1 MLKKTLAIVL
11 VMVLAV
17 CMAVPALA
25 AGDGLDEKLERVTK
39 IVKDTLDIEDDYTQF
54 NGNLTEDGNAS
65 YWELTWS
72 NDTVS
77 LNVTADKNGKVLR
90 YYRYADNNDINSYYY
105 GYSPM
110 LPKTTADDAYPSA
123 EAFVDKVLGD
133 TETAS
138 FDPYDAG
145 RYANDVDSY
154 MFTGGIELNGLRSP
168 ITFYVQVDTRDMR
181 VSSYY
186 RSDGYNQ
193 FMGSVPSATAAISAD
208 KAAALLAGTVE
219 LRLVYVLDEDGKTA
233 VLQYLPVYSGDYIV
247 DAKTGELI
255 NLNELYNEL
264 LYSKNDAGMG
274 METADAVATGGS
286 APLSEVEQTT
296 VDALE
301 GAFSKEELDA
311 AVRGMKELGVDSA
324 YTLQSVSYSVSKDTS
339 EVLGQL
345 MYTEKIS
352 DETVL
357 KDRFPDA
364 YSAMKA
370 AGEIR
375 PIYYYKSVTVDAMT
389 GELVS
394 LYSYASVGSNEKN
407 TLATD
412 TLQKNAG
419 DFLKKYFPDTY
430 ASSGLNESDSDAE
443 DGRFIYSQLVND
455 ILFPANS
462 AQITV
467 NDYDGTIDSFSL
479 SWTDDVSFDSADGLV
494 SLEAAAA
501 TYIGCFDT
509 LLQYVQV
516 PEATDAYNY
525 AYALKLAY
533 QYDAEKNVAGVDAKT
548 GKAII
553 DDSAADTE
561 PLVYDDLQGAYGKN
575 QIEALAYYGIGFP
588 GTSFKPTAQL
598 TQKDALVLFLSAV
611 GYNSEDEDDLYQMA
625 YNYNLLTDDERDPER
640 AMTRAQL
647 VTMLIGATEY
657 APAAQLPD
665 IYVCGFDDDAKISD
679 DYYGYVAIAKGLGVV
694 RGDANNNFNPERII
708 TRQDTAIILY
718 NYMSR

>member
-11 VMVLAV
+11 VMMLAV
-17 CMAVPALA
+17 CTAVPALA

-72 NDTVS
+72 NDAAS
-77 LNVTADKNGKVLR
+77 LNVTADENGKVLR
-90 YYRYADNNDINSYYY
+90 YYRYADNNDKYNYYY
-105 GYSPM
+105 GYSPI

-133 TETAS
+133 NETAS
-138 FDPYDAG
+138 FEPYDAG
-145 RYANDVDSY
+145 RYASDVDSY
-154 MFTGGIELNGLRSP
+154 MFRGGIDLNGLPSP

-193 FMGSVPSATAAISAD
+193 FTGGVPSATAAISAD
-208 KAAALLAGTVE
+208 KASALLAGTVE

-233 VLQYLPVYSGDYIV
+233 ALQYLPVYSGDYIV
-247 DAKTGELI
+247 DAKTGEMI
-255 NLNELYNEL
+255 DLNELYNEF
-264 LYSKNDAGMG
+264 YSRIEAGKG
-274 METADAVATGGS
+274 METADSTAMGGT
-286 APLSEVEQTT
+286 APLSEVEQDT

-301 GAFSKEELDA
+301 GAYSKEELDT
-311 AVRGMKELGVDSA
+311 AVRGMTELGVDSA
-324 YTLQSVSYSVSKDTS
+324 YTLQSVSYSMSKDTG

-364 YSAMKA
+364 YSVMKA
-370 AGEIR
+370 AGEIS
-375 PIYYYKSVTVDAMT
+375 PIYYYKSVTVDSMT
-389 GELVS
+389 GDLVS
-394 LYSYASVGSNEKN
+394 LYSYTSVGGNEKN
-407 TLATD
+407 KLSTD

-443 DGRFIYSQLVND
+443 DGRFVYAQLVND
-455 ILFPANS
+455 MLFPANS

-494 SLEAAAA
+494 SMEAATA

-553 DDSAADTE
+553 DDGTLETE
-561 PLVYDDLQGAYGKN
+561 PLVYDDLQGTYGKN
-575 QIEALAYYGIGFP
+575 QIEALARYGIGFP

-598 TQKDALVLFLSAV
+598 TQKDALVLLLSAV

-640 AMTRAQL
+640 AMTRLQL

-657 APAAQLPD
+657 APAAELPD

>member
-1 MLKKTLAIVL
+1 M
-11 VMVLAV
+11 
-17 CMAVPALA
+17 
-25 AGDGLDEKLERVTK
+25 
-39 IVKDTLDIEDDYTQF
+39 
-54 NGNLTEDGNAS
+54 
-65 YWELTWS
+65 
-72 NDTVS
+72 
-77 LNVTADKNGKVLR
+77 
-90 YYRYADNNDINSYYY
+90 
-105 GYSPM
+105 
-110 LPKTTADDAYPSA
+110 
-123 EAFVDKVLGD
+123 GD

-154 MFTGGIELNGLRSP
+154 MFTGGIELNGLGSP

-193 FMGSVPSATAAISAD
+193 FTGSVPSATAAISAD

-370 AGEIR
+370 AGEIS

-407 TLATD
+407 ALATD
-412 TLQKNAG
+412 KLQKNAG

-494 SLEAAAA
+494 SLEAATE

-553 DDSAADTE
+553 DDGTLETE
-561 PLVYDDLQGAYGKN
+561 PLVYDDLQGTYGKN
-575 QIEALAYYGIGFP
+575 QIEALARYGIGFP

-598 TQKDALVLFLSAV
+598 TQKDALVLLLSAV

-640 AMTRAQL
+640 AMTRLQL

-657 APAAQLPD
+657 APAAELPD

-679 DYYGYVAIAKGLGVV
+679 EYYGYVAIAKGLGVV